1 MALAFVEAG
10 ARAVYCVD
18 LSKTGGEE
26 WTKVQEY
33 VKATLGG
40 KTGGEGR
47 LEYVGAD
54 VRDQVRGLRWR
65 FQRIEGGSAE
75 LRLRCGTYTGRDVE
89 DWEDDWGSGGE
100 DGRVRRRG
108 GHPSQGRP
116 LLDVLREAFPTGKL
130 APHPPVECKSR

>member
-18 LSKTGGEE
+18 LPKNPGEE

-40 KTGGEGR
+40 KTGGGGR

-54 VRDQVRGLRWR
+54 VRDQVRGLTRALGVHVRKAAR
-65 FQRIEGGSAE
+65 FWEGGSAE
-75 LRLRCGTYTGRDVE
+75 LRLRCGITI
-89 DWEDDWGSGGE
+89 
-100 DGRVRRRG
+100 
-108 GHPSQGRP
+108 
-116 LLDVLREAFPTGKL
+116 
-130 APHPPVECKSR
+130 